1 MANKKGA
8 FKDLLLA
15 ALLAA
20 FLLAFNE
27 RFFRLS
33 AGIWRVGGFC
43 LVPHFQHHRTL
54 LHPQQRGEAKEFIFL
69 NGWILGDRWSCMSS
83 MMLRTLLHTFEGCFW
98 IAFYDIRE
106 FGVKMYVFYKHQQE
120 NGNVHVLYTI
130 TRAL

>member
-43 LVPHFQHHRTL
+43 LVPHFQHHRTHL
-54 LHPQQRGEAKEFIFL
+54 QHQNKMIDG
-69 NGWILGDRWSCMSS
+69 C
-83 MMLRTLLHTFEGCFW
+83 GCFG
-98 IAFYDIRE
+98 FYR
-106 FGVKMYVFYKHQQE
+106 G
-120 NGNVHVLYTI
+120 TI
-130 TRAL
+130 FISTALK

>member
-33 AGIWRVGGFC
+33 AGIGRVGGFC
-43 LVPHFQHHRTL
+43 LVLHFQHHRTH
-54 LHPQQRGEAKEFIFL
+54 LHHSSREERRNLL

-83 MMLRTLLHTFEGCFW
+83 MMLHTFEGCFW

-106 FGVKMYVFYKHQQE
+106 FGAV
-120 NGNVHVLYTI
+120 
-130 TRAL
+130 